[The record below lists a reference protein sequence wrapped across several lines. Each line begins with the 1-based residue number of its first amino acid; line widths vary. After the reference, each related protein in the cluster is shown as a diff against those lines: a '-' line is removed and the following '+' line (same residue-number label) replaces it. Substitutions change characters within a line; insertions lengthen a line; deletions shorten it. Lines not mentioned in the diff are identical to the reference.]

1 MSLDITKILNL
12 QCILFILI
20 ATGTVARIKG
30 IIKSDGKKLLTDLL
44 IYIFLPCNIISSF
57 NMKFNTSILIKFAM
71 ILIFATLTQIVCM
84 ILSKY
89 AFRDVEERKRKVL
102 EYATICSNAAFLG
115 LPIVDEIFGLEGVM
129 YASIAMVPQRIV
141 MWSSGIS
148 CFTKKD
154 SFRKVFKR
162 VALHPCIVAVYIG
175 ILKMF
180 LPFDIPGP
188 INYSIKTIGGCT
200 LTTSMIL
207 IGTMLGEMSNIRS
220 IFSKLLLKYTVIRL
234 IIIPFFS
241 MIICSLARL
250 DPLSVSVIAILSG
263 MPAGSTTAILASK
276 YDGDYI
282 FASKVIIFS
291 TVLSILTIPMWSV
304 IFKSYICK

>member
-1 MSLDITKILNL
+1 MDITNILNL

-20 ATGTVARIKG
+20 AVGTIARIKG
-30 IIKSDGKKLLTDLL
+30 IIKTEGKKLLTDLL

-57 NMKFNTSILIKFAM
+57 NMKFNMEILKKFAM

-84 ILSKY
+84 ILSK
-89 AFRDVEERKRKVL
+89 FVFKNVEERKRKVL

-115 LPIVDEIFGLEGVM
+115 LPVVEELFGLEGVM

-148 CFTKKD
+148 CFTQTD
-154 SFRKVFKR
+154 SFGKVFKQ
-162 VALHPCIVAVYIG
+162 VALHPCIIAVYIG
-175 ILKMF
+175 LTKMF
-180 LPFDIPGP
+180 LPFNIPAP
-188 INYSIKTIGGCT
+188 IEYSIATIGGCT
-200 LTTSMIL
+200 LTTSMLL
-207 IGTMLGEMSNIRS
+207 IGTMLGEMKDIRS
-220 IFSKLLLKYTVIRL
+220 IFSLLLLKYTVIRL
-234 IIIPFFS
+234 VIIPFFS
-241 MIICSLARL
+241 MILCTIGGL
-250 DPLSVSVIAILSG
+250 DNLSVGVIALLSG

-291 TVLSILTIPMWSV
+291 TVLSIFTIPMWNF
-304 IFKSYICK
+304 IFNLYM

>member
-1 MSLDITKILNL
+1 MSNILNL
-12 QCILFILI
+12 QSILFILI
-20 ATGTVARIKG
+20 AVGAVARIKG
-30 IIKSDGKKLLTDLL
+30 IIKTEGKKLLTDLL

-57 NMKFNTSILIKFAM
+57 NMKFNLEILKKFGM
-71 ILIFATLTQIVCM
+71 ILLFATLTQIVCM

-89 AFRDVEERKRKVL
+89 VFRDVEERKRKVL

-115 LPIVDEIFGLEGVM
+115 LPVIEELFGLEGVM

-148 CFTKKD
+148 CFTQKD
-154 SFRKVFKR
+154 SFGKVFKR
-162 VALHPCIVAVYIG
+162 VALHPCIIAVYIG
-175 ILKMF
+175 LIKMF
-180 LPFDIPGP
+180 LPFDLPKP
-188 INYSIKTIGGCT
+188 IDYSISTIGGCT

-207 IGTMLGEMSNIRS
+207 IGTMLGEMKDIRS
-220 IFSKLLLKYTVIRL
+220 LFSRLLLKYAVIRL

-241 MIICSLARL
+241 MILCTVGRL
-250 DPLSVSVIAILSG
+250 DNLSVAVIALLSG

-291 TVLSILTIPMWSV
+291 TVLSIFTIPMWDF
-304 IFKSYICK
+304 IFHSYM